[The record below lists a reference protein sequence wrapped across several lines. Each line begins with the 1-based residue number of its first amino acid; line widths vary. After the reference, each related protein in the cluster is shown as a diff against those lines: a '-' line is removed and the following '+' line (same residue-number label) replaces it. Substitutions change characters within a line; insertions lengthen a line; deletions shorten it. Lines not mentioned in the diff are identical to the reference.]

1 MPVPAVVARAHAAA
15 LVAGAVAG
23 ALVGASDHGAVVR
36 LPLRTSV
43 AWSAAAFPC
52 ETSASARAIVGTR
65 ARRAAPGRGV
75 AAAAA
80 AAVAAVA
87 AFAALAPFAP
97 FAAFVA
103 FAVAEFA
110 DDAATTSAAARLCWR
125 VAGLTRPAL
134 ETAAL
139 GAEAVAVA
147 GATFGARWHRT
158 VGSEPAVRARAHA
171 RCQVACPVRSALR
184 HPWTASAVASF
195 ALPAGVARAHVAAA
209 AAVTRALPRARVRF
223 AENALPELGAQARAL
238 DQSAVAGAPLLWTLA
253 HADSGLERAVLTLEA
268 AVAGAAAEQ
277 AEPAASAV
285 LRARVHTAMGARPAG
300 LAVALAV
307 QASAMA
313 RAVTARRAAVD
324 DQRAQADRGR
334 GGRGE
339 KGQPREGGHWASGRS
354 PSARRNWPRL
364 EAGTPPRH
372 RASASTRRRQEQNSR
387 WKYTV
392 GDTYT

>member
-15 LVAGAVAG
+15 LVPGAVAG

-43 AWSAAAFPC
+43 AWSAAAFPR

-75 AAAAA
+75 AA

-339 KGQPREGGHWASGRS
+339 KGQPREGGHWASGRL
-354 PSARRNWPRL
+354 PSAPNWPGL
-364 EAGTPPRH
+364 EA
-372 RASASTRRRQEQNSR
+372 TRGWKLRRSNLDSSR
-387 WKYTV
+387 NYSQ
-392 GDTYT
+392 

>member
-65 ARRAAPGRGV
+65 ARRGAPGRGV
-75 AAAAA
+75 AAAA
-80 AAVAAVA
+80 VAAP
-87 AFAALAPFAP
+87 AALALFAP

-103 FAVAEFA
+103 VAVAEFA
-110 DDAATTSAAARLCWR
+110 DDAATTSAAACLCWR

-238 DQSAVAGAPLLWTLA
+238 DQSAVARAPLLRTLA

-285 LRARVHTAMGARPAG
+285 LRARVHTAMRPRPAG

-307 QASAMA
+307 KARAMA

-339 KGQPREGGHWASGRS
+339 KGQPREGGHWASGLTY
-354 PSARRNWPRL
+354 ARLRAPGLVVQFAR
-364 EAGTPPRH
+364 EKASHAVREETGTE
-372 RASASTRRRQEQNSR
+372 STGTI
-387 WKYTV
+387 YI
-392 GDTYT
+392 

>member
-15 LVAGAVAG
+15 LVAGAMAG
-23 ALVGASDHGAVVR
+23 ALVGTSDHGAVVR

-65 ARRAAPGRGV
+65 ARRGAPGRGV
-75 AAAAA
+75 AA

-184 HPWTASAVASF
+184 RPWTASAVASF

-223 AENALPELGAQARAL
+223 AENALPELGAQAPAL
-238 DQSAVAGAPLLWTLA
+238 EQSAVAGAPLLRTLA

-285 LRARVHTAMGARPAG
+285 LRARVHTAMGPRPAG

-307 QASAMA
+307 KARAMA

-339 KGQPREGGHWASGRS
+339 KGQPREGGHWASGRL
-354 PSARRNWPRL
+354 PSDGNWQVWKL
-364 EAGTPPRH
+364 LVGTP
-372 RASASTRRRQEQNSR
+372 
-387 WKYTV
+387 
-392 GDTYT
+392 

>member
-75 AAAAA
+75 AAT
-80 AAVAAVA
+80 AVA

-125 VAGLTRPAL
+125 VAGLTHPAL

-339 KGQPREGGHWASGRS
+339 KGQPREGGHWASGRAY
-354 PSARRNWPRL
+354 PSGGVTGQVWKRTL
-364 EAGTPPRH
+364 GVEAT
-372 RASASTRRRQEQNSR
+372 EQTKRS
-387 WKYTV
+387 
-392 GDTYT
+392 

>member
-75 AAAAA
+75 AAAAV

-87 AFAALAPFAP
+87 AFAPFAP

-110 DDAATTSAAARLCWR
+110 DDAATTSAAARRCWR

-354 PSARRNWPRL
+354 PSAHGETGHVWKL
-364 EAGTPPRH
+364 ELRGGE
-372 RASASTRRRQEQNSR
+372 SASTRRRQEQNSR
-387 WKYTV
+387 WNYTV
-392 GDTYT
+392 ADTYT

>member
-23 ALVGASDHGAVVR
+23 ALVGASDHGAVVW

-65 ARRAAPGRGV
+65 ARRGAPGRGV
-75 AAAAA
+75 AAAA
-80 AAVAAVA
+80 VA
-87 AFAALAPFAP
+87 AFAALAALAPFAP

-103 FAVAEFA
+103 VAVAEFA

-339 KGQPREGGHWASGRS
+339 KGQPREGGHWASGLTFA
-354 PSARRNWPRL
+354 PPRNWPGLVLQFGTGGEPATGVRRTL
-364 EAGTPPRH
+364 EQKAGGTIP
-372 RASASTRRRQEQNSR
+372 
-387 WKYTV
+387 
-392 GDTYT
+392 

>member
-15 LVAGAVAG
+15 LVARAVAG
-23 ALVGASDHGAVVR
+23 ALVNASDHGAVVR

-43 AWSAAAFPC
+43 AGSAAAFPC

-65 ARRAAPGRGV
+65 ARRGAPGRGRD
-75 AAAAA
+75 A
-80 AAVAAVA
+80 AAVTAFA
-87 AFAALAPFAP
+87 AFAALAP

-125 VAGLTRPAL
+125 VAGLTSPAL

-171 RCQVACPVRSALR
+171 RCHVACPVRSALW

-209 AAVTRALPRARVRF
+209 AAVTRALPRACVHF
-223 AENALPELGAQARAL
+223 AENALPELGAQAPAL
-238 DQSAVAGAPLLWTLA
+238 VQSAVAGAPLMRTLA
-253 HADSGLERAVLTLEA
+253 HTDSGLERAVLTLEA
-268 AVAGAAAEQ
+268 VVAGAAAEQ

-285 LRARVHTAMGARPAG
+285 LRARVHTAMSPRPAG
-300 LAVALAV
+300 LAGALAV
-307 QASAMA
+307 KARAMA

-339 KGQPREGGHWASGRS
+339 EGPHQPRGH
-354 PSARRNWPRL
+354 SA
-364 EAGTPPRH
+364 G
-372 RASASTRRRQEQNSR
+372 
-387 WKYTV
+387 
-392 GDTYT
+392 

>member
-75 AAAAA
+75 AAAA
-80 AAVAAVA
+80 VAAFA

-103 FAVAEFA
+103 VAVAEFA
-110 DDAATTSAAARLCWR
+110 DDAATTTSAAARLCWR

-253 HADSGLERAVLTLEA
+253 HADSGLERAVLTHEA

-285 LRARVHTAMGARPAG
+285 LRARVHTAMRP
-300 LAVALAV
+300 
-307 QASAMA
+307 
-313 RAVTARRAAVD
+313 
-324 DQRAQADRGR
+324 
-334 GGRGE
+334 
-339 KGQPREGGHWASGRS
+339 
-354 PSARRNWPRL
+354 
-364 EAGTPPRH
+364 
-372 RASASTRRRQEQNSR
+372 
-387 WKYTV
+387 
-392 GDTYT
+392 

>member
-75 AAAAA
+75 AAT
-80 AAVAAVA
+80 AVA

-339 KGQPREGGHWASGRS
+339 KGQPREGGHWQWPLT
-354 PSARRNWPRL
+354 PSAKLATFGSWNSV
-364 EAGTPPRH
+364 AGQRFHTEE
-372 RASASTRRRQEQNSR
+372 TGTE
-387 WKYTV
+387 
-392 GDTYT
+392 